1 MYSTF
6 KEMLKV
12 VIFILQFFAIY
23 GFYLLPAYCIIF
35 CLNVVSLLK
44 KIKEEDYT
52 TKNTIWLT
60 VSFILIIMTIASLAA
75 LD

>member
-1 MYSTF
+1 
-6 KEMLKV
+6 MLKV
-12 VIFILQFFAIY
+12 VIFILQFLTIY
-23 GFYLLPAYCIIF
+23 GFYLLPVYCIIF
-35 CLNVVSLLK
+35 CLNLVSLLK

-75 LD
+75 LDLNGWSYG

>member
-1 MYSTF
+1 MG
-6 KEMLKV
+6 
-12 VIFILQFFAIY
+12 FI
-23 GFYLLPAYCIIF
+23 YLLPVYCIIF
-35 CLNVVSLLK
+35 CLNLVSLLK